1 MIGDSMKL
9 LATDFDMTLFGNNDY
24 KKNIKM
30 INKFVDKGNI
40 FVIATGRHIDTLLKD
55 IKNMNLKYSYLICND
70 GGIIFDKDLN
80 ILCRIDIDNK
90 ISKEIAQMYENSNC
104 LENWYIDTG
113 TTMTQD
119 KTSIANGLIGK
130 IKSKYD
136 TEVLLKDIKNKYN
149 EIDGYVSRTW
159 INITK
164 KGVSKGSAIKH
175 LSDLLRID
183 TKDVYAIGDNINDIS
198 LTEYGFNSYS
208 MMNSVTELKKVTN
221 KSYDHVFKL
230 VEDIIKDMH

>member
-1 MIGDSMKL
+1 MKL

-55 IKNMNLKYSYLICND
+55 IKNMNIKYSYLICND

-80 ILCRIDIDNK
+80 ILYRIDIDNK
-90 ISKEIAQMYENSNC
+90 ISEKIAEMYENSNC
-104 LENWYIDTG
+104 LETWYIDTG
-113 TTMTQD
+113 LTMTQD
-119 KTSIANGLIGK
+119 KKSIANGLIGK
-130 IKSKYD
+130 IKNRSNC
-136 TEVLLKDIKNKYN
+136 EILLKDIKTKYS
-149 EIDGYVSRTW
+149 EVDGYVSRTW

-164 KGVSKGSAIKH
+164 KGVSKGSAIKY
-175 LSDLLRID
+175 LADLLKIY

-208 MMNSVTELKKVTN
+208 MMNSIVELKKATN